1 MEIVRLLAGTI
12 VLRPYVFVFLSA
24 YLVLAVP
31 TWGWRRT
38 ALYTVLG
45 YTIAW
50 AAEYS
55 SIHNGFP
62 FGLYTYISEPTLG
75 KELWVAG
82 VPFMD
87 SLSFV
92 FLTFAGLQTA
102 RLALDPLKHYPRRW
116 DLRWATTEQPIRRRT
131 WALAGMLTMGL
142 DIIIDPVTLLGDRW
156 FLGRIY
162 YYNHGGSYSGVPL
175 SNFAGWALLS
185 WTILG
190 VFLALDR
197 RFLRQKWG
205 HWRSYP
211 ADALWGAGLFA
222 GVLAFGLGVTWAIG
236 EVGLAMVGCA
246 WTAMMIGP
254 ILARVQ
260 RQRGPVPLG
269 EDRVPALDAQELGD

>member
-12 VLRPYVFVFLSA
+12 VLRPYVFVFLSVF
-24 YLVLAVP
+24 LVLAVP

-45 YTIAW
+45 YAMAW
-50 AAEYS
+50 SAEYS

-62 FGLYTYISEPTLG
+62 FGLYTYIHEPTLD
-75 KELWVAG
+75 KELWIAG
-82 VPFMD
+82 IPFMD

-102 RLALDPLKHYPRRW
+102 RLALEPLECRRRRW
-116 DLRWATTEQPIRRRT
+116 DLRWAAAEQPIRWRT
-131 WALAGMLTMGL
+131 WALAGVLTMGL
-142 DIIIDPVTLLGDRW
+142 DIILDPVTLLGHRW

-162 YYNHGGSYSGVPL
+162 YYNHAGLYAGVPL

-185 WTILG
+185 WAITG
-190 VFLALDR
+190 VFLLLDR
-197 RFLRQKWG
+197 RFFRQRWG
-205 HWRSYP
+205 NWRSYP

-222 GVLAFGLGVTWAIG
+222 GVLGFGLGVTFAIG
-236 EVGLAMVGCA
+236 EVALGITGCV
-246 WTAMMIGP
+246 WVIVMLGP

-260 RQRGPVPLG
+260 RQRAQAPLD
-269 EDRVPALDAQELGD
+269 EDRVPALSGPGLRN